1 MRNCLPSGVSFA
13 SVISQAPLVSCRG
26 AASSRGEIGDVE
38 VHPAVAL
45 GQEPEPRRAG
55 HEAHRGRRRAG
66 LVERAHPRGV
76 VQVLD
81 DPRLAGRRP
90 ERGDVAVLV
99 VGRDDDG
106 RGVAAVARHHRQA
119 PEERTGARI
128 DLGAAQRHGGVAL
141 RRQVDGHEPSGVLR
155 VADVGPAGQ
164 QLRIAR
170 SGDVGRDVG
179 AARRRR
185 LVDDQRVGHLALV
198 REHQIVDRLPLA
210 DGHAHHRLGVLAGV
224 RPRLARFV
232 LADDGEELRLLGLE
246 ELLAVGGR
254 RAGLGRPRVG
264 ELLERRDRRRG
275 VGLIGPAIDPH
286 PVQPAVADERDGAAA
301 VRPARVR
308 LGGRGPRD
316 KRPRPGHRI
325 HDDDVAVDD
334 ADRSAVRR
342 VPLAA
347 GGRGQAALLIGQAA
361 RLARLRSGGCAGAA
375 PRQARATSHVAGS
388 SSPRGRHSK

>member
-1 MRNCLPSGVSFA
+1 MPGTKPIVVGGGPDSSRA
-13 SVISQAPLVSCRG
+13 RTHAVSCRC
-26 AASSRGEIGDVE
+26 STIRVC
-38 VHPAVAL
+38 
-45 GQEPEPRRAG
+45 
-55 HEAHRGRRRAG
+55 
-66 LVERAHPRGV
+66 
-76 VQVLD
+76 
-81 DPRLAGRRP
+81 AGRRP

-128 DLGAAQRHGGVAL
+128 DLGAAQRHRGVAL
-141 RRQVDGHEPSGVLR
+141 RRQVDGHQPAGVLR

-254 RAGLGRPRVG
+254 RAGLGRTRVG

-286 PVQPAVADERDGAAA
+286 PVEPAVAHERDGAAA

-347 GGRGQAALLIGQAA
+347 GGRGQAALVIGQAA
-361 RLARLRSGGCAGAA
+361 RFARLRSGGWRAA